1 LPSESGIPSF
11 TKALHKL
18 IQAFEKEKIDY
29 MLIGGFA
36 LPAYGLVR
44 ATQDI
49 DIAIAVKSIESSE
62 RLFKTFKERSI
73 EPTSKPIL
81 GAACIYFLDSEN
93 MVDIGIWQKPNGI
106 IFDDELLKRRKYI
119 ELEENLSIWI
129 VSAED
134 FIINKLA
141 RTDRRAQD
149 ESDVISVLARQ
160 KRKLDRKYLKE
171 RAERAGVLA
180 LLETLELKVLGQMS
194 T

>member
-18 IQAFEKEKIDY
+18 VQAFEKEKMDY
-29 MLIGGFA
+29 MLIGGLA

-49 DIAIAVKSIESSE
+49 DIAIAVKNIESLE
-62 RLFKTFKERSI
+62 RLFKKLIERSI
-73 EPTSKPIL
+73 KPTSKPIL
-81 GAACIYFLDSEN
+81 GAACTYFWDSEN
-93 MVDIGIWQKPNGI
+93 MVDIEIWQKPDGI
-106 IFDDELLKRRKYI
+106 IFDKELLRRRNYI
-119 ELEENLSIWI
+119 ELEKNLLVWI

-141 RTDRRAQD
+141 RTDRRALD

-160 KRKLDRKYLKE
+160 KGKLDGKYLKE
-171 RAERAGVLA
+171 RAEKAGVLA
-180 LLETLELKVLGQMS
+180 LLKTLERKVVA
-194 T
+194 

>member
-1 LPSESGIPSF
+1 
-11 TKALHKL
+11 
-18 IQAFEKEKIDY
+18 

-36 LPAYGLVR
+36 LPAYGEVR

-49 DIAIAVKSIESSE
+49 AIAVKNVESLE

-81 GAACIYFLDSEN
+81 GAACMYFLDSEN
-93 MVDIGIWQKPNGI
+93 MVDIEIWQKPDGI

-141 RTDRRAQD
+141 RTDRRALD

-160 KRKLDRKYLKE
+160 KGKLDRKYLKE